1 MIQKIIDF
9 LGIFV
14 LEKCSLIGRFFI
26 FFVHFLIS
34 LFKRR
39 LKLRQLFLQMERV
52 GIGSFAIVFI
62 TGAFTGMVL
71 ALQTYIG
78 FKRFGAEGFIGTIVS
93 LSIIREL
100 GPVLTGLMVTAR
112 SGSAMAA
119 EIGTMNI
126 TEQIDALRTL
136 CIDPYQYLIVPRII
150 ASALV
155 MPFLALYSML
165 FGIGGGYLFYVYILG
180 LNAESY
186 TSGIREV
193 IILSDITGGLI
204 KASFFGLIFSWVGT
218 YNGYHTRGG
227 AQGVG
232 AATTQSVVMGSI
244 LILIC
249 NYFLSALLF
258 QSENL

>member
-1 MIQKIIDF
+1 
-9 LGIFV
+9 
-14 LEKCSLIGRFFI
+14 
-26 FFVHFLIS
+26 
-34 LFKRR
+34 
-39 LKLRQLFLQMERV
+39 
-52 GIGSFAIVFI
+52 
-62 TGAFTGMVL
+62 
-71 ALQTYIG
+71 
-78 FKRFGAEGFIGTIVS
+78 
-93 LSIIREL
+93 
-100 GPVLTGLMVTAR
+100 MVTAR
-112 SGSAMAA
+112 AGSAMAA

-136 CIDPYQYLIVPRII
+136 CIDPYQYLVVPRII
-150 ASALV
+150 ASLIV

-180 LNAESY
+180 LNGETY

-258 QSENL
+258 QSENV